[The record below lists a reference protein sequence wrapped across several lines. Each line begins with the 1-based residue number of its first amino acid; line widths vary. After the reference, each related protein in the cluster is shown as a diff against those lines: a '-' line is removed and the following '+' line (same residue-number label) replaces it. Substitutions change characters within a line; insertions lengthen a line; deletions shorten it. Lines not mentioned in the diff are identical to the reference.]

1 VPGKPERTE
10 ISVNLGSIMKGKSK
24 DIGLQANDILVVAGS
39 SAKKVAAIAL
49 PAIVT
54 SGVYAGV
61 H

>member
-1 VPGKPERTE
+1 
-10 ISVNLGSIMKGKSK
+10 MKGKSK